1 MESLS
6 DELLLESYYTAC
18 ELKLSPDFISLFE
31 EEIHKRSLAH
41 KIKQSKFG

>member
-1 MESLS
+1 METLS

-18 ELKLSPDFISLFE
+18 ALNLSPDFLSLFE

-41 KIKQSKFG
+41 KIKKTV